1 MSVGVSGHQP
11 RPRRQASSRLMVVGI
26 EAWKLTAEIE
36 IVCGDAGLK
45 L

>member
-1 MSVGVSGHQP
+1 
-11 RPRRQASSRLMVVGI
+11 MVVRI